1 LGGISERRQ
10 RKRGRERDGG
20 RGNRANTGQ
29 CRNPHTMKPRGI
41 PRRWGHVRGI
51 GYKTGD
57 RHPDSPE
64 HDSRG
69 RFDSEKGMAKDGV
82 RGRGKV
88 HEMVPYPDRAF
99 DEDSGERVR

>member
-20 RGNRANTGQ
+20 RGSRANRKSKQTPTVQFKG
-29 CRNPHTMKPRGI
+29 K
-41 PRRWGHVRGI
+41 V
-51 GYKTGD
+51 
-57 RHPDSPE
+57 
-64 HDSRG
+64 
-69 RFDSEKGMAKDGV
+69 DSEKGMAKGGV